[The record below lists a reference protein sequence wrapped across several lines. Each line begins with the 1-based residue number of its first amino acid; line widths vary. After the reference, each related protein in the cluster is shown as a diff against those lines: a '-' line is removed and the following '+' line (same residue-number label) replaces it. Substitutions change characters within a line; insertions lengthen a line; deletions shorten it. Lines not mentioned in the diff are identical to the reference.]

1 MDPLSII
8 VTSFLVGAAEA
19 IKPTASQVVKDAY
32 VALKGALVRKFGD
45 TAPAIQVAEKKPE
58 KEASKEVVKDA
69 IQESKADQ
77 DRDILALAQ
86 TLAEALKT
94 HGATTTTTTYNINTG
109 GGMSNTGNLT
119 VNGDFAGRD
128 MHKGDVVHG
137 DKVLGNKIG
146 TQINNYNT
154 APDLSEINLAG
165 RGLVP
170 LLNTYFNLSEIESLC
185 FEMGI
190 DDENLRGQ
198 TKDEKARSLVK
209 HCESRGRLDELKR
222 LMRVHRPIL
231 RAQLPGFNNPAEVFK
246 PRQLAAFYGSLTIYH
261 RSTGD
266 GLAAPHPIGA
276 TAKRKRG
283 SCGLV

>member
-8 VTSFLVGAAEA
+8 VTSFLAGAAEA
-19 IKPTASQVVKDAY
+19 IRPTASQAVTDAY
-32 VALKGALVRKFGD
+32 AALKGALLRKFGD

-58 KEASKEVVKDA
+58 KESSKDVVKDA

-86 TLAEALKT
+86 TLAEALKSS
-94 HGATTTTTTYNINTG
+94 GATTTTTTNINTG
-109 GGMSNTGNLT
+109 GGAYIGGNLS
-119 VNGDFAGRD
+119 VGGDFAGRD

-146 TQINNYNT
+146 TQINHYNT
-154 APDLSEINLAG
+154 APDLSEINLTG

-170 LLNTYFNLSEIESLC
+170 LLNNYFNLSEIESLC

-209 HCESRGRLDELKR
+209 HCENRGRLDELKR
-222 LMRVHRPIL
+222 YMRLQRPNL
-231 RAQLPGFNNPAEVFK
+231 RAQLA
-246 PRQLAAFYGSLTIYH
+246 
-261 RSTGD
+261 
-266 GLAAPHPIGA
+266 
-276 TAKRKRG
+276 
-283 SCGLV
+283 

>member
-8 VTSFLVGAAEA
+8 VTSFLAGAAEA
-19 IKPTASQVVKDAY
+19 IKPTASKAVKDAY
-32 VALKGALVRKFGD
+32 DALKGALVRKFGD

-58 KEASKEVVKDA
+58 KETSKEVVKDA

-77 DRDILALAQ
+77 DREILSLAQ
-86 TLAEALKT
+86 TLVEALKSS
-94 HGATTTTTTYNINTG
+94 GATTSTATYNINTG
-109 GGMSNTGNLT
+109 GGLSNTGNLS
-119 VNGDFAGRD
+119 VGGDFAGRD

-146 TQINNYNT
+146 TQINHYNT
-154 APDLSEINLAG
+154 APELADIASAG

-185 FEMGI
+185 FEMEI

-209 HCESRGRLDELKR
+209 HCENRGRLDELKR
-222 LMRVHRPIL
+222 LMRVQRPNL
-231 RAQLPGFNNPAEVFK
+231 RAQL
-246 PRQLAAFYGSLTIYH
+246 T
-261 RSTGD
+261 
-266 GLAAPHPIGA
+266 
-276 TAKRKRG
+276 
-283 SCGLV
+283 